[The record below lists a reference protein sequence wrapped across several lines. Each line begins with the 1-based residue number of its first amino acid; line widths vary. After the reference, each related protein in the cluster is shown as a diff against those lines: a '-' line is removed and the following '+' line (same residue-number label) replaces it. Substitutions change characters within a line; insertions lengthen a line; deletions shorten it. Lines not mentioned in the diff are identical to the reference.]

1 MATQNRRG
9 ANRRQRGMNRPAQ
22 RSFSGWLE
30 NISRLLIVAMFVVVI
45 YGGKLV
51 YQQIDKPL
59 TQIMIGGDFSYLQQ
73 QELMSLVNNQIDGGV
88 LSVDLS
94 NLSQVLDAHP
104 WVDQVSIRR
113 QWPST
118 LKVEVLEEVPIA
130 RWGKEGFL
138 NRLGEE
144 LTIADNSKLADLP
157 VLRAKYGTSREM
169 MQEYQSMAELIVPT
183 GLKLV
188 ELQRDS
194 LGAWRVD
201 TAVGIRLVLGRDQIA
216 EKIRRFVLVW
226 KSGLNQHL
234 GSIKTIDL
242 RYPNGLA
249 VAWKDGALID
259 AQDDTKANTAQ
270 SAQGRQELLRKNYG

>member
-73 QELMSLVNNQIDGGV
+73 QELMSLVNNQIDGGF